1 MDLWVSGL
9 GHGHSCKVHI
19 RGLASQESI
28 GLYPR
33 ECVSHDIVHTTYV
46 TTDGGSELGNVVEL
60 TGLPGRVS
68 IGTRVQRIGER
79 FVVS

>member
-1 MDLWVSGL
+1 MWISGL
-9 GHGHSCKVHI
+9 GLGHRCEVHI

-28 GLYPR
+28 GLYAG
-33 ECVSHDIVHTTYV
+33 ECISHDVVHTTYV
-46 TTDGGSELGNVVEL
+46 TDGGSELGDAVEL
-60 TGLPGRVS
+60 TSLSGRVS